1 MDIDELFDCF
11 SEVPPESLQAPS
23 SSAKRITEEAPK
35 SQTETSNN
43 NAVEATA
50 TKRAATKESDGAG
63 SDGGEEPKK
72 RARAN
77 NTETKTRKEKEDD
90 AIQALP
96 KDVEEEDEEDEAGTD
111 NKPLEDLEESAL
123 EALRTRIVTHQL
135 EAPESCTH
143 EVAAHPDQEYIPL
156 QPYSGIPA
164 KEYPFVLDP
173 FQKQAILCIDNSQSV
188 LVSAHTSA
196 GKTVVAEYA
205 IAKSLAAKQRVIY
218 TTPIKA
224 LSNQK
229 FREFTD
235 EFKDVGLITGDVT
248 INPSASCLIMTTE
261 ILRNMLYRGS
271 EVMREVGWVI
281 FDEIHYMRDKERGVV
296 WEETLI
302 LLPDNVR
309 YVFLSATIPNARQF
323 AEWVCHLH
331 KQPCHVVYT
340 DYRPTPLQHY
350 IFPAGGDGIH
360 LIVDEKGQFKEDNF
374 TTAMAVLANAGEAAK
389 GDQKGRKGGIKGTNS
404 GQTNIFKIVKMIMER
419 NFAPVIIFSFSK
431 KECEVYAMQ
440 MAKLDFNTVDEK
452 KLVDEVFNNAMD
464 VLSEEDRRLPQVENV
479 LPLLRRGIGIHHGG
493 LLPILKETIEILFG
507 EGLIKALFATETFA
521 MGLNMPARTVLFTAP
536 RKFDGKDF
544 RWISSG
550 EYIQMAGRAGRRG
563 LDDKGIVIL
572 MIDEKVSPAVGRGIV
587 QGKADPINSAFH
599 LTYNMVLNLLR
610 VEEINPEYML
620 ERSFYQFQNQ
630 AALPVLHEKVQ
641 KKTQELSK
649 LHFKDEHNIA
659 SYHQIRSQLDHYGK
673 QFRQW
678 ITKPQYLIPFL
689 QPGRLVKVTAG
700 AQDYDWGIVLNF
712 KKKEKFAG
720 KNPTKDNEPHVTI
733 DVLLHVSEAAAKS
746 GDTEPCPPNERGC
759 MEVVPVAHTLII
771 QISSLRVHFPNDL
784 RTSDNR
790 RAVLKTIQEAKK
802 RFPLGPPVLNPIDDM
817 HIRETEFRN
826 IVEAIAKF
834 EARLYEHPL
843 HKSPDLERLHARYL
857 EKVKLEGE
865 LHDLR
870 SELKAARSLL
880 QMEELKHRK
889 RVLRRMGYCKPGDV
903 IEFKGRVAC
912 ELSSA
917 DELLMTEMIFNG
929 VFNDLSPP
937 KAVALLS
944 CFVCDEKSSDAPKCA
959 TELSGPLRSMQDLA
973 RRIAKVSTEC
983 KLDLDAENYVEKFKP
998 FLMDVVLAWCKGA
1011 SFLSVCKMTDIFE
1024 GSIIRCMRRLE
1035 ELLRQMCQASKT
1047 IGNTD
1052 LENKFSEGIRLLKRD
1067 IVFAASLYL

>member
-1 MDIDELFDCF
+1 MDIDELFNCF
-11 SEVPPESLQAPS
+11 DEVPPESREVPLPFTGDTDTENIDEDANEDTGDKIPS
-23 SSAKRITEEAPK
+23 TSKAFKR
-35 SQTETSNN
+35 
-43 NAVEATA
+43 EATA
-50 TKRAATKESDGAG
+50 DGASAKNTDDEEEEGIAIKRTRCDDTKEEDNG
-63 SDGGEEPKK
+63 SDADVIDVKDD
-72 RARAN
+72 
-77 NTETKTRKEKEDD
+77 KEVELDD
-90 AIQALP
+90 NEI
-96 KDVEEEDEEDEAGTD
+96 D
-111 NKPLEDLEESAL
+111 
-123 EALRTRIVTHQL
+123 ALRVRITTHQL
-135 EAPESCTH
+135 VSPESCTH
-143 EVAAHPDQEYIPL
+143 EVAAHPDHEYIPL
-156 QPYSGIPA
+156 QPFTGVPA
-164 KEYPFVLDP
+164 KQYPFVLDP

-235 EFKDVGLITGDVT
+235 EFQDVGLVTGDVT

-374 TTAMAVLANAGEAAK
+374 TTAMAVLANAGEAGK
-389 GDQKGRKGGIKGTNS
+389 GDQKGRKGGIKGHNS

-431 KECEVYAMQ
+431 KDCEIYAMQ
-440 MAKLDFNTVDEK
+440 MAKLDFNTLDEK

-464 VLSEEDRRLPQVENV
+464 VLTEEDRRLPQVENV

-572 MIDEKVSPAVGRGIV
+572 MIDEKVSPVVGREIV
-587 QGKADPINSAFH
+587 QGKADTLNSAFH

-630 AALPVLHEKVQ
+630 AALPGLHDKVQ
-641 KKTQELSK
+641 EKTKELNK
-649 LHFKDEHNIA
+649 LNIKDEHNIA
-659 SYHQIRSQLDHYGK
+659 SYHHIRDQLDINGK
-673 QFRQW
+673 KFREW
-678 ITKPQYLIPFL
+678 LTKPQFLAPFL
-689 QPGRLVKVTAG
+689 QPGRLVKVSAG
-700 AQDYDWGIVLNF
+700 KQEYDWGIVLNY
-712 KKKEKFAG
+712 KKKDESNRR
-720 KNPTKDNEPHVTI
+720 NPVKTDLGLVL
-733 DVLLHVSEAAAKS
+733 DVLLHVSDASAKT
-746 GDTEPCPPNERGC
+746 GDTEPCPPNERGS
-759 MEVVPVAHTLII
+759 MEIVPVANTLIT
-771 QISSLRVHFPNDL
+771 QLSSIRVYFPNDL
-784 RTSDNR
+784 RTADNR
-790 RAVLKTIQEAKK
+790 RAVQKTIQEAKK
-802 RFPLGPPVLNPIDDM
+802 RFPLGPPVLNPIVDM
-817 HIRETEFRN
+817 NIKDAEFRK
-826 IVEAIAKF
+826 IVDTIAQF
-834 EARLYEHPL
+834 EKLLEEHPL
-843 HKSPDLERLHARYL
+843 HKSPELERLHKRY
-857 EKVKLEGE
+857 VNKLTLQSE
-865 LHDLR
+865 LCGLKQ
-870 SELKAARSLL
+870 ELKAARSLL
-880 QMEELKHRK
+880 QMDELKYRK

-917 DELLMTEMIFNG
+917 DELLITEMMFNG
-929 VFNDLSPP
+929 VFNELSAPQ
-937 KAVALLS
+937 AVALLS
-944 CFVCDEKSSDAPKCA
+944 CFVCDEKSSESPKSA
-959 TELSGPLRSMQDLA
+959 TELSGPLRALQNLA
-973 RRIAKVSTEC
+973 RRIAKVSSEC
-983 KLDLDAENYVEKFKP
+983 KLQLDEDNYVDKFKP
-998 FLMDVVLAWCKGA
+998 FLMDVVLAWCKG
-1011 SFLSVCKMTDIFE
+1011 STFLSVCKMTDIFE

-1035 ELLRQMCQASKT
+1035 ELLRQLCQASKT